1 MEARL
6 AELFGEPATEAVVV
20 SPYYAGLAGLDPEDT
35 PIARMISDVQRH
47 CGYLYLVSGV
57 SRMALFPFEG
67 GSIRAVR
74 GPALLECP
82 RDAVAHV
89 AAQDHGFTRRVT
101 LEFREGARLELDVP
115 RSQSARLDRLV
126 EYLAAA

>member
-6 AELFGEPATEAVVV
+6 AELLGEPATEAVVV
-20 SPYYAGLAGLDPEDT
+20 SPCHAGLAGLDPGDT
-35 PIARMISDVQRH
+35 PIARMIRAVQGH

-57 SRMALFPFEG
+57 SRVALFPFEG

-82 RDAVAHV
+82 RDTIAHV
-89 AAQDHGFTRRVT
+89 AVQDHGLTRRVT
-101 LEFREGARLELDVP
+101 LEFRDGHWLELDVP
-115 RSQSARLDRLV
+115 RSQSGRLGRLV
-126 EYLAAA
+126 EHLAAA